1 MQYKFHSLLRFF
13 IIIQGLFIA
22 SCYEQNRI
30 IPGISND
37 NALKLFDKGTA
48 IFLDVRTREE
58 HQIKSIP
65 NSIHIPLQELRER
78 LIELEEY
85 DDRMMVVYCR
95 SGNRSAK
102 GTKILLNSGFDAV
115 NLLGG
120 MINWK
125 KTVQ

>member
-1 MQYKFHSLLRFF
+1 M
-13 IIIQGLFIA
+13 
-22 SCYEQNRI
+22 
-30 IPGISND
+30 
-37 NALKLFDKGTA
+37 
-48 IFLDVRTREE
+48 RTGEE

-65 NSIHIPLQELRER
+65 NSINIPIQELGER
-78 LIELEEY
+78 LIELDKY
-85 DDRMMVVYCR
+85 DDKMMVVYCR

-102 GTKILLNSGFDAV
+102 GTKILLNNGFDAV

>member
-1 MQYKFHSLLRFF
+1 MQYKVHSLLRFL

-37 NALKLFDKGTA
+37 NALKLFDEGNA
-48 IFLDVRTREE
+48 VFLDVRTKEE
-58 HQIKSIP
+58 HQIESIP
-65 NSIHIPLQELRER
+65 NSIHIPIHELGER
-78 LIELEEY
+78 LIELEKN
-85 DDRMMVVYCR
+85 DDKKMVVYCR

-102 GTKILLNSGFDAV
+102 GTKILLDNGFNAV

-125 KTVQ
+125 KAVQ

>member
-1 MQYKFHSLLRFF
+1 MQYKFHSLLRSL
-13 IIIQGLFIA
+13 IIIQGLCIT
-22 SCYEQNRI
+22 SCYEQDRI

-102 GTKILLNSGFDAV
+102 GTKILLNNGFDAV

>member
-1 MQYKFHSLLRFF
+1 M
-13 IIIQGLFIA
+13 
-22 SCYEQNRI
+22 
-30 IPGISND
+30 
-37 NALKLFDKGTA
+37 
-48 IFLDVRTREE
+48 RTREE

-85 DDRMMVVYCR
+85 DDKMMVVYCR

-102 GTKILLNSGFDAV
+102 GTKILLNNGFDAV